1 MDAILR
7 ECRAHVDLFMNYQF
21 DEAMKA
27 CESKRDQSFV
37 FECGTAALTAI
48 RALFSMEE
56 PILDEAFTKIE
67 RAIAVI
73 DRSRRKTSLVS
84 KIWGSVN
91 AASYTEEE
99 CHAEMMYA
107 ELNVGWIL
115 LAVLR
120 AKSFSTLL
128 KVVMRLRETIYIYRK
143 CRKILE
149 DRESWLTPYTK
160 KNFEAGLRI
169 GTGFFNLAISYIPA
183 RVLKLIEL
191 FGFSGT
197 REEAFV
203 HLKQVSI
210 GDWGFRSPIAAML
223 LLAHEC
229 TVEFTFGLGEPEMS
243 FMEEILATWDIY
255 SKSGFGKFY
264 RALFSFVNGR
274 IEEAIEY
281 YNQALKLSP
290 SKEWSQI
297 DFACYWGLSFS
308 HAILGDYEKAA
319 NFANRLLKDCKWSPC
334 TSLYME
340 ACFRYM
346 VNLEKK
352 DPILAEEISKNMK
365 QVPKSMRRVAG
376 KSIYLEKSLVK
387 RSQLYFLE
395 GETLLLPV
403 MELFYIWN
411 IFPILGKCPK
421 MLDRLL
427 QTVEKEMKNFSKES
441 KHYHKYYYLMFMKGI
456 CLRYLNYPLQA
467 MVILKFTHCI
477 NLDRD
482 LEYYV
487 YLQPHACMEIGLI
500 YRTQGDFQSSLDW
513 LRRAKK
519 NYRKYMNESMVYFR
533 IHCAVHRI
541 NCVQKAGSIKE
552 NGDGFQENDEQDDE
566 FSDTNEE

>member
-1 MDAILR
+1 
-7 ECRAHVDLFMNYQF
+7 
-21 DEAMKA
+21 
-27 CESKRDQSFV
+27 
-37 FECGTAALTAI
+37 
-48 RALFSMEE
+48 
-56 PILDEAFTKIE
+56 
-67 RAIAVI
+67 
-73 DRSRRKTSLVS
+73 
-84 KIWGSVN
+84 
-91 AASYTEEE
+91 
-99 CHAEMMYA
+99 
-107 ELNVGWIL
+107 
-115 LAVLR
+115 
-120 AKSFSTLL
+120 
-128 KVVMRLRETIYIYRK
+128 
-143 CRKILE
+143 
-149 DRESWLTPYTK
+149 
-160 KNFEAGLRI
+160 
-169 GTGFFNLAISYIPA
+169 
-183 RVLKLIEL
+183 
-191 FGFSGT
+191 
-197 REEAFV
+197 
-203 HLKQVSI
+203 
-210 GDWGFRSPIAAML
+210 
-223 LLAHEC
+223 
-229 TVEFTFGLGEPEMS
+229 
-243 FMEEILATWDIY
+243 
-255 SKSGFGKFY
+255 
-264 RALFSFVNGR
+264 
-274 IEEAIEY
+274 
-281 YNQALKLSP
+281 
-290 SKEWSQI
+290 
-297 DFACYWGLSFS
+297 
-308 HAILGDYEKAA
+308 
-319 NFANRLLKDCKWSPC
+319 
-334 TSLYME
+334 ME

>member
-255 SKSGFGKFY
+255 SKVFF
-264 RALFSFVNGR
+264 
-274 IEEAIEY
+274 
-281 YNQALKLSP
+281 
-290 SKEWSQI
+290 
-297 DFACYWGLSFS
+297 
-308 HAILGDYEKAA
+308 
-319 NFANRLLKDCKWSPC
+319 LLYS
-334 TSLYME
+334 
-340 ACFRYM
+340 
-346 VNLEKK
+346 
-352 DPILAEEISKNMK
+352 
-365 QVPKSMRRVAG
+365 
-376 KSIYLEKSLVK
+376 
-387 RSQLYFLE
+387 
-395 GETLLLPV
+395 
-403 MELFYIWN
+403 
-411 IFPILGKCPK
+411 
-421 MLDRLL
+421 
-427 QTVEKEMKNFSKES
+427 
-441 KHYHKYYYLMFMKGI
+441 
-456 CLRYLNYPLQA
+456 
-467 MVILKFTHCI
+467 
-477 NLDRD
+477 
-482 LEYYV
+482 
-487 YLQPHACMEIGLI
+487 
-500 YRTQGDFQSSLDW
+500 
-513 LRRAKK
+513 
-519 NYRKYMNESMVYFR
+519 
-533 IHCAVHRI
+533 
-541 NCVQKAGSIKE
+541 
-552 NGDGFQENDEQDDE
+552 
-566 FSDTNEE
+566 